1 MVLYSVGTV
10 SDDLGNVSDSLWKVF
25 VGLGKVSD
33 GLRCGNESEGFGRF
47 CMLGEVWDGL
57 KICVCANTCCCM
69 AALVSVELEVGIL
82 FLPFP

>member
-33 GLRCGNESEGFGRF
+33 GLTCGKESEGFGRC
-47 CMLGEVWDGL
+47 CML
-57 KICVCANTCCCM
+57 
-69 AALVSVELEVGIL
+69 
-82 FLPFP
+82 